1 MQNIK
6 TNETYLLHCTDIL
19 KYNFA
24 QIIAEKTLHKIIA
37 ENTKNCGADY
47 IQIFHPGLKINSS

>member
-1 MQNIK
+1 MKICPSMQNIK
-6 TNETYLLHCTDIL
+6 TNETYLLHGTDIL

-24 QIIAEKTLHKIIA
+24 QINKIIA

>member
-6 TNETYLLHCTDIL
+6 TNETYLLHGTDIL

-24 QIIAEKTLHKIIA
+24 EINKIIA